1 MNKQLGRRD
10 FISSSS
16 TLILGATLSHAPFRA
31 LASSSPQSGRIGI
44 IGLDTSHSVAFTKAL
59 NGNSNNVAASHFKIV
74 AAYPNGSADIES
86 SVKRIPGYTEEVKKY
101 GVEIVGSIKELLEKV
116 DFVCLETNDGRP
128 HLQQALEVFKAGKP
142 VFIDKPVASSLADTI
157 AIYELAKHYK
167 VPVFSSSSLR
177 YMETAQQVAKGKI
190 GNVLGA
196 DCFSP
201 ATIEQ
206 THPDFFWYGIHGV
219 ELLYTVM
226 GIGCKQV
233 KRTFSNDVDVVVGEW
248 KDARIGT
255 FRGTRN
261 GKHEYGGTAYGE
273 NGNMVLGP
281 FQGYDNLLQVILEF
295 FQTGIPP
302 VSAKETIEIYTF
314 MEAAHES
321 KRKNGAIIEIEKT
334 ASLHTKK
341 ALQIIQSLKQSL

>member
-1 MNKQLGRRD
+1 MNKNLGRRD
-10 FISSSS
+10 FILSSS
-16 TLILGATLSHAPFRA
+16 TLMMGTVLFNKPLSVI
-31 LASSSPQSGRIGI
+31 ASSTIQSGRIGI

-59 NGNSNNVAASHFKIV
+59 NGNSNNTTPFKIV

-86 SVKRIPGYTEEVKKY
+86 SVKRIPGYTEEVKKL
-101 GVEIVGSIKELLEKV
+101 GVEIVGSVAELLSKV

-142 VFIDKPVASSLADTI
+142 VFIDKPVTDSLASTI
-157 AIYELAKHYK
+157 AIYELAKQYK

-190 GNVLGA
+190 GKVLGA

-201 ATIEQ
+201 ATLEK

-233 KRTFSNDVDVVVGEW
+233 KRTSTNDVDVVVGEW
-248 KDARIGT
+248 NDGRIGT

-273 NGNMVLGP
+273 NGNLVLGP
-281 FQGYDNLLQVILEF
+281 FQGYDNLLQIILQF
-295 FQTGIPP
+295 FQTGTAPIT
-302 VSAKETIEIYTF
+302 SDETIEIYTF

-321 KRKNGAIIEIEKT
+321 KRKNGALIEIEKT
-334 ASLHTKK
+334 KASHTKK
-341 ALQIIQSLKQSL
+341 AQQIIQSLKLSL

>member
-1 MNKQLGRRD
+1 MNKNLGRRD
-10 FISSSS
+10 FILSSS
-16 TLILGATLSHAPFRA
+16 TLMMGTVLFNTPLSA
-31 LASSSPQSGRIGI
+31 LASSTMQSGRIGI

-59 NGNSNNVAASHFKIV
+59 NGNSNNTTSFKIV

-86 SVKRIPGYTEEVKKY
+86 SVKRIPGYTEEVKKL
-101 GVEIVGSIKELLEKV
+101 GVEIVGSIAELLSKV

-142 VFIDKPVASSLADTI
+142 AFIDKPVADSLASTI
-157 AIYELAKHYK
+157 AIYELANHYK

-190 GNVLGA
+190 GKVLGA

-201 ATIEQ
+201 ATLEK

-226 GIGCKQV
+226 GMGCKQV
-233 KRTFSNDVDVVVGEW
+233 KRTSTNYVDVVVGEW
-248 KDARIGT
+248 NDGRIGT

-273 NGNMVLGP
+273 NGNLILGP
-281 FQGYDNLLQVILEF
+281 FQGYDNLLQIILQF
-295 FQTGIPP
+295 FQTGTAPIT
-302 VSAKETIEIYTF
+302 ADETIEIYTF

-321 KRKNGAIIEIEKT
+321 KRKNGALIEIEKT
-334 ASLHTKK
+334 KATHTKK
-341 ALQIIQSLKQSL
+341 AHQIIQSLNLSL

>member
-1 MNKQLGRRD
+1 MYTFQSRRK
-10 FISSSS
+10 FIFSSS
-16 TLILGATLSHAPFRA
+16 ILLGGGMISHPLSGLGNPKK
-31 LASSSPQSGRIGI
+31 QIGRIGI

-59 NGNSNNVAASHFKIV
+59 NGASENTGGFKIV

-101 GVEIVGSIKELLEKV
+101 GVEIVGSVGALLSKV

-142 VFIDKPVASSLADTI
+142 IFIDKPVAGSLSDTI
-157 AIYELAKHYK
+157 AIYELAKQFN

-177 YMETAQQVAKGKI
+177 YMETAQQVANGKI

-201 ATIEQ
+201 ATLEP
-206 THPDFFWYGIHGV
+206 THPELFWYGIHGV

-226 GIGCKQV
+226 GTGCKHV
-233 KRTFSNDVDVVVGEW
+233 KRTSNKDVEMVVGEW
-248 KDARIGT
+248 NYGRVGT
-255 FRGTRN
+255 FRGTRT
-261 GKHEYGGTAYGE
+261 GKHEYGGTAFGE
-273 NGNMVLGP
+273 KGNATLGP
-281 FQGYDNLLQVILEF
+281 FQGYDNLLKHILEF
-295 FQTGIPP
+295 FQTRKAP
-302 VSAKETIEIYTF
+302 VSPQETIEIYTF

-321 KRKNGAIIEIEKT
+321 KRKKGAAIALANT
-334 ASLHTKK
+334 LASHSKK
-341 ALQIIQSLKQSL
+341 ANQIIQSLKLSS